1 MGQGNV
7 RSTLNSPAVTRHR
20 PRGFTLIELMVVGTI
35 IALWL
40 VIGVP
45 AMSEF
50 VADQRVR
57 TVASD
62 ITADIA
68 LARAKAIELSRRV
81 YLEKLGA
88 TWNNGWRLYADANDN
103 ATYDVGVDTELKRFD
118 GFTSGTI
125 YVCTLPVAAFPT
137 QIVFRPDGRIVR
149 VGAVTATDGIYIVD
163 TMGDGTTA
171 NDKIRG
177 VQFGFSGRTT
187 MLKLNATAL
196 PCLAN

>member
-1 MGQGNV
+1 
-7 RSTLNSPAVTRHR
+7 
-20 PRGFTLIELMVVGTI
+20 MVVVTI
-35 IALWL
+35 IALML

-81 YLEKLGA
+81 YLEKLGG

-103 ATYDVGVDTELKRFD
+103 ATYDVGVDTEIKRFD

-125 YVCTLPVAAFPT
+125 YVCTLPVAAFST

-149 VGAVTATDGIYIVD
+149 VGAVTANDGIYIVD
-163 TMGDGTTA
+163 TMGDGTAA

-177 VQFGFSGRTT
+177 VQFGFSGRAT
-187 MLKLNATAL
+187 MLKLNGAAL